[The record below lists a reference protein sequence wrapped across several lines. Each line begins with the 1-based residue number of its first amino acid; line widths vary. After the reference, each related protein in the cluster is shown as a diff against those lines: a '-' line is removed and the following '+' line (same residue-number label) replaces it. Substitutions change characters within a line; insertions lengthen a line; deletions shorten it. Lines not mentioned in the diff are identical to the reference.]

1 MKKLSRFVLI
11 AALFGMVSCGA
22 NILRADARKE
32 IDFSTLESNDFTPTT
47 NKATLGTFDL
57 ISPMNGAIGEKFVEF
72 TWGACEN
79 ADTYMLEVCSS
90 DLFISDISGIDY
102 YSKNNI
108 TTTTFKV
115 NASFTL
121 ESVYYWRV
129 FAFND
134 GEEKRLS
141 TSTFTFQIKSK
152 DVDEVEFPV
161 GNADDWRLHSDGS
174 VANISIDESNFFDN
188 DKESVVVEFNA
199 EDLAKGP
206 SWVIVTKSV
215 EKNTYGTDAFYLNLY
230 YAGQQDAVLFLR
242 VLDRDS
248 EYWHIKVQIAN
259 NAKQTLILRFDEFT
273 LRTKDVDIHNEKF
286 DYDRIKDFEIVF
298 EDVRGDGLLM
308 LSDIKTVKFEN
319 YKSYFV
325 DKLDFTSYPDSD
337 WTYEKYEFDLTK
349 TENEL
354 TINFYDSN
362 EDGKTAFSGYGFAK
376 VNLNRR
382 FVSGDSVKVSVKAS
396 GGSYKN
402 IIIRVYEEDTDR
414 WSYTIPLKSIEQDK
428 YTTFVIPYKAFAK
441 SAIQGDGKRQ
451 FSYILNLQFGLE
463 GASSPTAGSISFKD
477 FEIVNLE
484 DYKEEGDIKKVQEDG
499 LIEDFNEYKYT
510 CDMYYYWNCSEQN
523 KDEYMTISGEEKV
536 GKGNAYS
543 GRFEYKADMADAI
556 YTLPLKCEYEGFTS
570 LDFLMKDAS
579 IKSTNEKFSYLENVN
594 PDIFI
599 NLNMSNGKIYQY
611 IMVAVKSSWYQYEIP
626 FEKFY
631 LANGT
636 ETGKPEIDTTK
647 IESINFSIKYYYFD
661 FYGKPSPTYMD
672 DNIVYMDN
680 LSFGHATNES
690 ETLVEEII
698 HTDENGI
705 AMVENF
711 ENYDNTQ
718 DMEYYWYDGRTYSY
732 QYKELS
738 DDVSSVGGKHSGKLK
753 FLAKN
758 ESPSYYMS
766 PKIGDD
772 VTSRGIKVS
781 FKCDVSATVYVNF
794 YIKVGTTDMQYR
806 ATLNN
811 VELAWTEYK
820 IGLANF
826 TDVNKG
832 SRLFTYRDIPSI
844 YRISIGVTYSNGE
857 KDKEEFLYVDN
868 IAFDNSITNAMMTR
882 TAL

>member
-22 NILRADARKE
+22 NVLRADARKE

-325 DKLDFTSYPDSD
+325 DKLNFSSYEESS
-337 WTYEKYEFDLTK
+337 WTFENYNFDLDK
-349 TENEL
+349 TEDEL
-354 TINFYDSN
+354 TLNFYDSS
-362 EDGKTAFSGYGFAK
+362 EEGKPVFNGYGFAK

-414 WSYTIPLKSIEQDK
+414 WSYKIPLKSIELNEYK
-428 YTTFVIPYKAFAK
+428 TFVIPYKAFAK

-463 GASSPTAGSISFKD
+463 GASNPTAGSLSFKD
-477 FEIVNLE
+477 FEIVKLA
-484 DYKEEGDIKKVQEDG
+484 DYKEEGDIKKAQADG
-499 LIEDFNEYKYT
+499 LIEDFDEYKYT
-510 CDMYYYWNCSEQN
+510 CDMYYYWDCTEQN
-523 KDEYMTISGEEKV
+523 KDEYMNISSEEKV

-556 YTLPLKCEYEGFTS
+556 YTLPLKCEYTGFTS
-570 LDFLMKDAS
+570 FNFFMKDAS
-579 IKSTNEKFSYLENVN
+579 IRSSDEKFSYLDNVN

-611 IMVAVKSSWYQYEIP
+611 IMVAVKGEWYQYEIS
-626 FEKFY
+626 FKDFY

-636 ETGKPEIDTTK
+636 EIGQQNIDAK
-647 IESINFSIKYYYFD
+647 DIESINFSIKYYYFD
-661 FYGKPSPTYMD
+661 YYGKPSPTYMD
-672 DNIVYMDN
+672 DNVIYMDN
-680 LSFGHATNES
+680 LAFGHAS
-690 ETLVEEII
+690 ETSEALKEEII
-698 HTDENGI
+698 HTDENGV
-705 AMVENF
+705 AMVEDF
-711 ENYDNTQ
+711 ENYDTTQ

-732 QYKELS
+732 QHKELS
-738 DDVSSVGGKHSGKLK
+738 NDVSPIGGNHSGKLK

-758 ESPSYYMS
+758 ESPSYYVS
-766 PKIGDD
+766 PTIGSD
-772 VTSRGIKVS
+772 VTSRGIKLS
-781 FKCDVSATVYVNF
+781 FKCDVKATVYVNF
-794 YIKVGTTDMQYR
+794 YIKLGTTTMQYR
-806 ATLNN
+806 ATLNS
-811 VELAWTEYK
+811 VELVWTEYK

-832 SRLFTYRDIPSI
+832 SRPFTYRDIINI
-844 YRISIGVTYSNGE
+844 YRISIGVT
-857 KDKEEFLYVDN
+857 
-868 IAFDNSITNAMMTR
+868 
-882 TAL
+882 